1 MKKITLLLLL
11 LINVLSYGQSLNNY
25 KYLVM
30 SKRYSFQSVINEY
43 RLNSNARF
51 ILAEQGFQVLFDD
64 DVLPEE
70 LAMDRCKAMYLE
82 IKDPDSFMVTKL
94 QVVFKDCQ
102 NNVLFASQ
110 EGISKEKQKSV

>member
-1 MKKITLLLLL
+1 MKKISLLFFV

-30 SKRYSFQSVINEY
+30 SKRYSFQAATNEY

-64 DVLPEE
+64 EVLPEE
-70 LAMDRCKAMYLE
+70 LANDRCKAMYLD
-82 IKDPDSFMVTKL
+82 INDPGTFMMTKL
-94 QVVFKDCQ
+94 TVTFKDC
-102 NNVLFASQ
+102 
-110 EGISKEKQKSV
+110 